1 MNKRQ
6 TYTNTPAAIGPSQG
20 EECVGDAKQQQ
31 QQGDLHARVSPF
43 SSPSPIK
50 RTQHHRGDIYKKN
63 KPIRGSLPAPAH
75 PQWVGSRVRPHTLQL
90 TPTPPTCKREIS
102 KSAFQNH
109 TTTKTSK
116 CMHCIMPEC
125 SYGLN
130 SSVCLPNGLISPY
143 QRGIMYDLISD
154 RMKRWEAGSKHGERF

>member
-1 MNKRQ
+1 MCGRRQ
-6 TYTNTPAAIGPSQG
+6 TTTTTRGLACQGLPFFISLTNQEDTTPQG
-20 EECVGDAKQQQ
+20 VHLQ
-31 QQGDLHARVSPF
+31 
-43 SSPSPIK
+43 
-50 RTQHHRGDIYKKN
+50 KN

-90 TPTPPTCKREIS
+90 TPTPPTCKRELS

-154 RMKRWEAGSKHGERF
+154 RMKRWEAGSKDGERF